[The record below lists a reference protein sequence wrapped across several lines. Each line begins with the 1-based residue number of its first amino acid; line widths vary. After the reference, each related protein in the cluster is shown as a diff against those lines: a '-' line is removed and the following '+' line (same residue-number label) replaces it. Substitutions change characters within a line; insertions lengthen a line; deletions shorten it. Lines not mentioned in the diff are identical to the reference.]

1 MKIRKEEITRELIWE
16 FADVGS
22 IPDGWVKEVYYSPEN
37 EELYVLLLPPG
48 TIYVSPQGDVFVD
61 SFTSI
66 WEFWRNF
73 PYSAEEAGVEDE
85 GDIEETYYAVWFDE
99 FKYPKELL

>member
-1 MKIRKEEITRELIWE
+1 MKISAEKITREHIWKV
-16 FADVGS
+16 ADVRG
-22 IPDGWVKEVYYSPEN
+22 IPLGWRREVYYSLTN
-37 EELYVLLLPPG
+37 EELYALLLSPG
-48 TIYVSPQGDVFVD
+48 TIYVAPQGDVFLD

-85 GDIEETYYAVWFDE
+85 RDIEETYYAVWFDE
-99 FKYPKELL
+99 FKYPKEL

>member
-61 SFTSI
+61 SFLSLD
-66 WEFWRNF
+66 EFWRNF

-99 FKYPKELL
+99 FKYPKEL